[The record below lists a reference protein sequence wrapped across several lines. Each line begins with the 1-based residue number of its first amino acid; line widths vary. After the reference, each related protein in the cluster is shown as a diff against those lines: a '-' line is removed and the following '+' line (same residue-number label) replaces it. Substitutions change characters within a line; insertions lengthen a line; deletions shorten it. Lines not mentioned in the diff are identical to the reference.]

1 MHRSKIIRNVQ
12 LGVKNLSL
20 HAMRSGL
27 TILGVVLGVGS
38 VIAMLSVGE
47 GASREAQD
55 QIRRLG
61 STNIILDA
69 VKPAEDS
76 SQSSGGHSFAAI
88 YGLLYD
94 DAQRFSEPKSFPQIV
109 RTVCAKNVRKEG
121 RLGERTMELRIVGT
135 TPNWFDVVQRKLVAG
150 RILNERDESQHSC
163 VCVLT
168 EFGARKLLATEHTI
182 GNTLHLGVPVFEVV
196 GVIQSEKASG
206 AIQTPDQDIDA
217 YIPLSVAREQF
228 GDIDIRR
235 SSGSDSREVVE
246 LHQIL
251 LQVDS
256 IEHVEA
262 VAAAAERMLQQFH
275 KKADYHMS
283 VPLALLRQ
291 AEATQRMWN
300 LVLGSIAGIS
310 LLVGGIGIMNIM
322 LASVT
327 ERTREI
333 GIRRAIGAKRRQIV
347 GQFLIETVV
356 LSTIGGLIGT
366 GLGFLLP
373 WLITL
378 FSGMPTIVPL
388 YSVVLSLGI
397 SVGVGVL
404 FGLYPAV
411 RAARLDPIVALRHE

>member
-1 MHRSKIIRNVQ
+1 MHRSKVIRNIQ
-12 LGVKNLSL
+12 LGIKNLSL
-20 HAMRSGL
+20 HALRSGL
-27 TILGVVLGVGS
+27 TILGVVLGVSS

-55 QIRRLG
+55 QIRKLG
-61 STNIILDA
+61 STNVILEA
-69 VKPAEDS
+69 VKPAEDMAAGNTNR
-76 SQSSGGHSFAAI
+76 SQAAI

-94 DAQRFSEPKSFPQIV
+94 DAKRFQESLPNV
-109 RTVCAKNVRKEG
+109 LRTVCAKNVRKEG
-121 RLGERTMELRIVGT
+121 RLGERKMELRIVGT
-135 TPNWFDVVQRKLVAG
+135 TPNWFEVVGRKLTAG
-150 RILNERDESQHSC
+150 RIINERDEKERAS

-182 GNTLHLGVPVFEVV
+182 GNTLHLGEPVFEIV
-196 GVIQSEKASG
+196 GIIQSEKVSG
-206 AIQTPDQDIDA
+206 SIQTPDQEIDA
-217 YIPLSVAREQF
+217 YIPLSVARERF
-228 GDIDIRR
+228 GDMDIQRT
-235 SSGSDSREVVE
+235 SGSDIREVVE

-262 VAAAAERMLQQFH
+262 VAAAAERMLRQFH
-275 KKADYHMS
+275 KKADYRMS

-333 GIRRAIGAKRRQIV
+333 GIRRAIGAKRRQII

-356 LSTIGGLIGT
+356 LSTIGGIIGT

-373 WLITL
+373 WLITT

-388 YSVVLSLGI
+388 YSVILSLGI
-397 SVGVGVL
+397 SVGVGIL
-404 FGLYPAV
+404 FGLYPAI
-411 RAARLDPIVALRHE
+411 RAAKLDPIVALRHE